1 MMVHRT
7 TPKAHQKRTS
17 ASLDEQGLG
26 VSGSHSR
33 CAVRHETFSPLYRDS
48 ASWRWEETLRR
59 MLITPI
65 RVGQPRRKRSYSHVR
80 TERRDPA
87 TLPPLPIQAS
97 GGPPPCCVLP
107 SHGGRVRMDH
117 NASPASLKERI
128 RCLALRPAV
137 ASVRLAHVHLR
148 SRAAG
153 ILGTQY
159 NTITR
164 VCIHRRSVRLQR
176 NFKMSFTS
184 FRHTTSTNSTDGLIR
199 V

>member
-87 TLPPLPIQAS
+87 TLPHSPFRRLVARHPVVSFLLMAVVFAWTIMLPLLLSKS
-97 GGPPPCCVLP
+97 GFGVLP
-107 SHGGRVRMDH
+107 FVLPWQVFG
-117 NASPASLKERI
+117 SLMYI
-128 RCLALRPAV
+128 FCLALPAFLV
-137 ASVRLAHVHLR
+137 TAAQDGKEGVR
-148 SRAAG
+148 
-153 ILGTQY
+153 
-159 NTITR
+159 
-164 VCIHRRSVRLQR
+164 
-176 NFKMSFTS
+176 
-184 FRHTTSTNSTDGLIR
+184 
-199 V
+199 